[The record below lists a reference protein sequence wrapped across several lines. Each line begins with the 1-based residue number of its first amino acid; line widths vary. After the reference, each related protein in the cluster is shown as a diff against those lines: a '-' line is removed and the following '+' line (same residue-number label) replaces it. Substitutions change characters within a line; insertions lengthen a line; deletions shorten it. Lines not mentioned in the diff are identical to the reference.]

1 MQIANLS
8 YPSTERSAQFAFFNF
23 QFAIFNSLS
32 LPFSTLAKQIWLAPI
47 LSNNRKRLI
56 ERCSEALAADGAG
69 SFLYLAASRPLL
81 EVVTAGLLDGKRDQ
95 SVRGVWGTLPV
106 FLFRGFARHL
116 LGTVVDDGT
125 GLPLSPRIPID
136 RDELPLKRS
145 LISRVM
151 LRLLSD
157 GKLKALG
164 PLAHREGCVNTVAKV
179 IGEIQR
185 AAKSPIEFATIVEA
199 RARDIYQE
207 GEPVSA
213 IPRQID
219 FDREIALIYAAYQ
232 ESLDRFQL
240 TEDDADQLRALD
252 ALRGELDGKRVSV
265 PWLLNVKLLVLDGF
279 FDFTPAQGEMLRLL
293 IPSLPEV
300 IVNLNRD
307 ERNAEIFRPFDATI
321 DQLNSIASFEA
332 TVEAGRLTVA
342 GSLTPL
348 RERLFNS
355 SPIESVLESEA
366 EKDASETNITLLECA
381 DRQTEIR
388 AIAKR
393 IKRLVLLEGYELSE
407 IALVVRE
414 LASYTEV
421 IARVFEEESVP
432 CSLETRMRLADVP
445 AARAALKLFELL
457 MKLAREGVA
466 TLKASE
472 VAGLVKSG
480 YFRLSEVELDALR
493 ERFNREDAH
502 LLDAAGF
509 RRGPSET
516 NVGQWDADEIEN
528 VIAFVGAELRIE
540 NWLRRARK
548 LTAQLRD
555 PATEEHIA
563 SDLEDE
569 SDTDEGGSA
578 PSVDETFSAQ
588 KRRNEW
594 VEPVDIP
601 LPGSERRPKP
611 ARELHPALI
620 AWSALVVGRLA
631 ELISGIPREAKSA
644 GELRNTVMR
653 LLDQLQF
660 ADEVAGSRDELS
672 DRQLPALTLD
682 LRGLEGLRRA
692 LSAAARSIVS
702 SLSSEEA
709 ASVEDTASTMTLA
722 TLLEETMRCA
732 RAQSLVTGSPDPGGL
747 TVLEVTDIRGLRFR
761 SVFIAG
767 LVEGG
772 FPLRASRD
780 WIYPHEEREQ
790 LKQYGLT
797 LEDISPGTLLKEEHY
812 FYQAACR
819 ATERLYLSKPA
830 VLEDGSETVAS
841 YYIEELGRA
850 AGTERV
856 RKETVRRDFDGR
868 TMFESSRQSELA
880 TLLIRQE
887 ERLRHR
893 AQSRDNY
900 PRALVERLIVDASER
915 GYLSDAAH
923 RRIAIERE
931 RGGRYFGK
939 FDGVIDNANLLA
951 SMRKRYGP
959 GHVFSASELS
969 LYGRCPFK
977 FFAEKVLKLE
987 PRGEAALDL
996 TALDAGS
1003 LLHESLRRFF
1013 EMHRGQRLADCD
1025 RTELRRE
1032 LRRIADDVF
1041 DAHERAVPPLNP
1053 QVWQIDREIRKLLL
1067 EQVLDYELMIQEQ
1080 TTSKDVRPAYFELA
1094 FGMPGGEAD
1103 PQSTERRL
1111 ELRRD
1116 SDNASDNERI
1126 EVRGQIDRVDVARDG
1141 TATAY
1146 DYKLSRGA
1154 SLDDMTEGR
1163 ALQLHIYLSA
1173 LEQLFLPES
1182 NIAGG
1187 GYYTMKGAQP
1197 RRNAGLYRADMLEYI
1212 GVSNRT
1218 ASTLSD
1224 EEWTKKRSEMQSRIF
1239 EFADGIRNGRF
1250 QVEPSDP
1257 EHSCPQCDYS
1267 AVCRYERFR
1276 IQRKERGGA

>member
-1 MQIANLS
+1 LS
-8 YPSTERSAQFAFFNF
+8 
-23 QFAIFNSLS
+23 
-32 LPFSTLAKQIWLAPI
+32 KQIWLAPI
-47 LSNNRKRLI
+47 LSNNRQRLV
-56 ERCSEALAADGAG
+56 ERSAEMLASDGVG

-81 EVVTAGLLDGKRDQ
+81 EVVTAGLFDGERDQ
-95 SVRGVWGTLPV
+95 ANQANQAIGGVWGTLPV

-116 LGTVVDDGT
+116 LATATDDQT

-151 LRLLSD
+151 LRLLNT
-157 GKLKALG
+157 GRLKALG
-164 PLAHREGCVNTVAKV
+164 PLAHREGCVNTVAKL

-185 AAKSPIEFATIVEA
+185 AAKSPVEFASIVEA
-199 RARDIYQE
+199 RARDLYQG
-207 GEPVSA
+207 GEAASA

-252 ALRGELDGKRVSV
+252 ALRGELDGRPVSL
-265 PWLLNVKLLVLDGF
+265 PWLSGVKLLVLDGF

-293 IPSLPEV
+293 IPQIPEV

-307 ERNAEIFRPFDATI
+307 ERNVEIFRPFDATI
-321 DQLNSIASFEA
+321 DQLNSIANFETA
-332 TVEAGRLTVA
+332 VDGRVLAVA

-355 SPIESVLESEA
+355 SHIDSGPAADST
-366 EKDASETNITLLECA
+366 KDASETNITLLECS

-407 IALVVRE
+407 IAVVVRE

-432 CSLETRMRLADVP
+432 CSIEQRMRLADVP
-445 AARAALKLFELL
+445 AARAALKLFDLL
-457 MKLAREGVA
+457 MKLAREGDA

-472 VAGLVKSG
+472 LAGLVKSG
-480 YFRLSEVELDALR
+480 YFRLSEVELDALHA
-493 ERFNREDAH
+493 RFSQEDAH

-516 NVGQWDADEIEN
+516 NVGLWDPDELEN
-528 VIAFVGAELRIE
+528 VIAFVGAELRID

-555 PATEEHIA
+555 PVTNEHLA

-569 SDTDEGGSA
+569 SELDEGTSA
-578 PSVDETFSAQ
+578 PSVDETFSTQ

-594 VEPVDIP
+594 LEPVDIP

-620 AWSALVVGRLA
+620 AWSTLVVGRLA
-631 ELISGIPREAKSA
+631 QVITAIPREAKSA
-644 GELRNTVMR
+644 VELRNAVMR

-660 ADEVAGSRDELS
+660 AGEVAGSRNDLS
-672 DRQLPALTLD
+672 DSQLPPLTLD

-692 LSAAARSIVS
+692 LSAAVRSIVS
-702 SLSSEEA
+702 SEGA
-709 ASVEDTASTMTLA
+709 ASPDEVPFTLTLA
-722 TLLEETMRCA
+722 MLLEETMRCA
-732 RAQSLVTGSPDPGGL
+732 HAQSLVTGSPDPGGL
-747 TVLEVTDIRGLRFR
+747 KVLEVTDVRGLRFR
-761 SVFIAG
+761 AVFIAG

-780 WIYPHEEREQ
+780 WIYPHEERER

-797 LEDISPGTLLKEEHY
+797 LEDISPDTLLKEEHY

-819 ATERLYLSKPA
+819 ATEQLYLSRPA

-850 AGTERV
+850 AGTERAK
-856 RKETVRRDFDGR
+856 KEIARRDFDGR
-868 TMFESSRQSELA
+868 TLFESSRPSELA

-893 AQSRDNY
+893 AQSRGNY
-900 PRALVERLIVDASER
+900 PGALVERLISEA
-915 GYLSDAAH
+915 GKKGFLSDAAR

-931 RGGRYFGK
+931 RGGRGFGK
-939 FDGVIDNANLLA
+939 FDGVIGDGSLIA
-951 SMRKRYGP
+951 SLRKHYGA

-1003 LLHESLRRFF
+1003 LLHETLRRFF
-1013 EMHRGQRLADCD
+1013 EHHRGERLEVKD
-1025 RTELRRE
+1025 RKDLRRE
-1032 LRRIADDVF
+1032 LRGVADKVF
-1041 DAHERAVPPLNP
+1041 DEHQRAVPPLNP
-1053 QVWQIDREIRKLLL
+1053 QVWEIDREIRKLLL

-1080 TTSKDVRPAYFELA
+1080 TRSKDVRPAYFELA
-1094 FGMPGGEAD
+1094 FGMPGVEAD
-1103 PQSTERRL
+1103 PSSTEERL
-1111 ELRRD
+1111 KLRRD
-1116 SDNASDNERI
+1116 ATNPTV
-1126 EVRGQIDRVDVARDG
+1126 EVRGQIDRVDVAADG
-1141 TATAY
+1141 TVIAY
-1146 DYKLSRGA
+1146 DYKLSKGA
-1154 SLDDMTEGR
+1154 SLNDMSEGR

-1182 NIAGG
+1182 QPAGG

-1197 RRNAGLYRADMLEYI
+1197 RRNAGLYRADFREYTAV
-1212 GVSNRT
+1212 GKTT

-1224 EEWTKKRSEMQSRIF
+1224 AEWKQIRDEMQSRIL
-1239 EFADGIRNGRF
+1239 EFVDGIREGRF
-1250 QVEPSDP
+1250 QVKPSAPDK
-1257 EHSCPQCDYS
+1257 SCPHCDYS

-1276 IQRKERGGA
+1276 IQRKKDGGRGGADQLQIEK